1 MRDGQVISYTSI
13 KRILSGIVNRTINC
27 HNRYM
32 ENAWTEEYDRKRKT
46 FGFSFTIRTLN
57 LNVNWEL
64 TFIPEDNQTATMKLT
79 SHELGKDG
87 VIKESEV
94 LTKED
99 FWIVFP
105 SEGRKTN
112 IYPCFIP
119 KNING
124 STEFYKSI
132 LEKQQKRKEK
142 RQAEYQGFIDILQE
156 TVLDAYKERGE
167 V

>member
-1 MRDGQVISYTSI
+1 MSDSQIFSYIAI
-13 KRILSGIVNRTINC
+13 KRILSGIVHKATSC
-27 HNRYM
+27 HNRYI
-32 ENAWTEEYDRKRKT
+32 ENAWFEEYDRRRKT
-46 FGFSFTIRTLN
+46 FGFCFTLRTLN
-57 LNVNWEL
+57 LNINWEI
-64 TFIPEDNQTATMKLT
+64 TFLPEDNQTAVMTLT
-79 SHELGKDG
+79 SHEIGKNG
-87 VIKESEV
+87 VAKESEV
-94 LTKED
+94 LQKED

-105 SEGRKTN
+105 SEERKTN

-119 KNING
+119 KGING

-142 RQAEYQGFIDILQE
+142 RQAEYQGFIDILQD

>member
-1 MRDGQVISYTSI
+1 MRDNQVISYTSI
-13 KRILSGIVNRTINC
+13 KIVLSGIVHKATDC
-27 HNRYM
+27 HNRYI
-32 ENAWTEEYDRKRKT
+32 ENVWFEEYDRKRKT

-64 TFIPEDNQTATMKLT
+64 TFLPEDNQTAVMTLA
-79 SHELGKDG
+79 SHEIGK
-87 VIKESEV
+87 EPEV
-94 LTKED
+94 LIKKD
-99 FWIVFP
+99 FWIVLP
-105 SEGRKTN
+105 SEGRKIN

-119 KNING
+119 KDING

-142 RQAEYQGFIDILQE
+142 RQAEYQGFIDILQD
-156 TVLDAYKERGE
+156 TVLEAYKERGE

>member
-1 MRDGQVISYTSI
+1 MRDDQVISYTSI
-13 KRILSGIVNRTINC
+13 KIVLSGIVHKATGC
-27 HNRYM
+27 TNRYI
-32 ENAWTEEYDRKRKT
+32 ENAWFEEYDRKRKT

-64 TFIPEDNQTATMKLT
+64 TFLPKDNQTAVMTLT
-79 SHELGKDG
+79 SHEIGKNG
-87 VIKESEV
+87 VEKESEV
-94 LTKED
+94 LKKED

-119 KNING
+119 KGING

-142 RQAEYQGFIDILQE
+142 RQAEYQGFIDILQD